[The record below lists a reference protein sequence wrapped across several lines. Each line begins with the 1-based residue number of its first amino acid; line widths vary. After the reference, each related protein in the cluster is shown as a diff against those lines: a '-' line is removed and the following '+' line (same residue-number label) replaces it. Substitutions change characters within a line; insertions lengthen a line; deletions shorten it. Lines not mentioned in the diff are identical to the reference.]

1 MQKPYT
7 KKAKK
12 AMDLAAKTSKVMHHN
27 YIGTEH
33 ILVGLLRER
42 TGVAAKVLLDAGI
55 EEEKLTEL
63 IEADGGKPR
72 LIEGAR
78 MNPVQG
84 AQQCLVHV
92 SWLPR
97 QERVG
102 QDVARRP
109 AERLRQPGS
118 SGLCG

>member
-42 TGVAAKVLLDAGI
+42 TGVAAKVLLDADRGG
-55 EEEKLTEL
+55 KLTEL
-63 IEADGGKPR
+63 IED
-72 LIEGAR
+72 
-78 MNPVQG
+78 
-84 AQQCLVHV
+84 LVAP
-92 SWLPR
+92 SAS
-97 QERVG
+97 
-102 QDVARRP
+102 VAW
-109 AERLRQPGS
+109 
-118 SGLCG
+118 C